1 MLVALIKQKER
12 ERGYVGV
19 CVCLPKFVCV
29 CLCLSKYVYS
39 LYIDYRAVSNT
50 LTLSYL
56 HYTLTPEF
64 TSLPERESWVAS
76 WVPAQYG
83 WMDGRMVHQWLCSQ
97 PELTPLP
104 PKLTHLALPRGV
116 FVDAQGKWV
125 SKG

>member
-19 CVCLPKFVCV
+19 CVCVPKFVCV

-64 TSLPERESWVAS
+64 TSLPERELGSLLGSCPV
-76 WVPAQYG
+76 
-83 WMDGRMVHQWLCSQ
+83 WMDGWTYGSPVAL
-97 PELTPLP
+97 LP
-104 PKLTHLALPRGV
+104 T
-116 FVDAQGKWV
+116 
-125 SKG
+125 

>member
-1 MLVALIKQKER
+1 ML
-12 ERGYVGV
+12 V
-19 CVCLPKFVCV
+19 CVCVCV

-56 HYTLTPEF
+56 HYTLTPEL